1 MKRVFGLETE
11 YGITLSGAESVD
23 VVAESIELVRRYTE
37 HGALMK
43 WDYEL
48 EDPHLDARGFRAR
61 ELLQDTDESAYYEID
76 KNRPLSFEEIKSDL
90 VLSNGARF
98 YNDHAHPEYSTP
110 ECTTLRQIVS
120 QDKAGERILAEC
132 ARRRNQKL
140 PPGYEVRLYK
150 NNTDFVGH
158 SYGCHDN
165 YLMRRDI
172 AWDRIVAGVLPFL
185 VTRQIFAGAG
195 KMGVEAESA
204 SGEPDVFQIS
214 QRADFFSVLVSI
226 DTMNR
231 RPLVN
236 TRDEPH
242 ADASRY
248 RRFHVILGDSNM
260 SQWATAMKIGATSL
274 VLDLIERGK
283 APQLEIAQPI
293 NANKSISRDQTY
305 DWIIELKDGRKISA
319 IDVQRIYLK
328 AAAAIDDGTD
338 EDRQWILREWENVLN
353 DLERDVMLTRDRV
366 DWAAKKFLLNAL
378 QQEEKLSWRDPWLQ
392 SIDLEYHN
400 LDFERGLYYELARQ
414 GAVRRVVPEDE
425 IKTSIFNPPE
435 TTRAFFRGRSVA
447 RFNNEISS
455 IQWDEIVFE
464 NQSQLRRIVLP
475 EAAADARLSAL
486 NHAARNGKDFSE
498 FMSAVAQID
507 YWKTARVSTDHPR
520 TRKIAIGNSKSIKS
534 LPLDRARRFAR
545 DIVADAIDAFD
556 FVADASRDAGEQFIG
571 KPHPICSHAILTF
584 DDTEHDRVFVSPLIA
599 HHADGADRQQDG
611 ERLPDAV
618 IPIGRFHLAHDDRV
632 RFAQDRQSLRRDFTQ
647 DANGETGSR
656 ERLTVNNLFRQTELQ
671 TGLAHFIFEKLA
683 NRFDQLEVHFLG

>member
-11 YGITLSGAESVD
+11 YGITVNGAENVD

-48 EDPHLDARGFRAR
+48 EDPHLDARGFRAKQ
-61 ELLQDTDESAYYEID
+61 LLQDADESAYYEID

-110 ECTTLRQIVS
+110 ECTTLHQIVG

-140 PPGYEVRLYK
+140 ESGQEVRLYK

-172 AWDRIVAGVLPFL
+172 PWDRIVAGILPFL
-185 VTRQIFAGAG
+185 ITRQIFAGAG
-195 KMGVEAESA
+195 KIGIEAEGAA
-204 SGEPDVFQIS
+204 SQPGVYQIS

-242 ADASRY
+242 ADVNRY

-260 SQWATAMKIGATSL
+260 SEWATAMKIGTTSL
-274 VLDLIERGK
+274 VLDLIERGQ

-293 NANKSISRDQTY
+293 DANKSISRDQTY

-328 AAAAIDDGTD
+328 AAADIDNGGG

-353 DLERDVMLTRDRV
+353 DLERDVMVARDRV

-378 QQEEKLSWRDPWLQ
+378 EEEEKLAWSDPWLQ

-400 LDFERGLYYELARQ
+400 VDLERGLYYELARQ
-414 GAVRRVVPEDE
+414 GSMRRIVNEDE
-425 IKTSIFNPPE
+425 IKMSIFTPPE

-447 RFNNEISS
+447 RFNDEITS
-455 IQWDEIVFE
+455 IQWDEIVFA
-464 NQSQLRRIVLP
+464 NGSQSRRVALP
-475 EAAADARLSAL
+475 EASLDARLDAL
-486 NHAARNGKDFSE
+486 NLAARNGKDFVEFIRALSE
-498 FMSAVAQID
+498 ID
-507 YWKTARVSTDHPR
+507 
-520 TRKIAIGNSKSIKS
+520 
-534 LPLDRARRFAR
+534 
-545 DIVADAIDAFD
+545 
-556 FVADASRDAGEQFIG
+556 
-571 KPHPICSHAILTF
+571 
-584 DDTEHDRVFVSPLIA
+584 
-599 HHADGADRQQDG
+599 
-611 ERLPDAV
+611 
-618 IPIGRFHLAHDDRV
+618 
-632 RFAQDRQSLRRDFTQ
+632 
-647 DANGETGSR
+647 
-656 ERLTVNNLFRQTELQ
+656 
-671 TGLAHFIFEKLA
+671 
-683 NRFDQLEVHFLG
+683 

>member
-1 MKRVFGLETE
+1 MKHVFGLETE
-11 YGITLSGAESVD
+11 YGITLGGAESVD
-23 VVAESIELVRRYTE
+23 VVAESIELVRRYTD

-43 WDYEL
+43 WDYDL

-76 KNRPLSFEEIKSDL
+76 KRRPLSFEEIKSDL

-110 ECTTLRQIVS
+110 ECTTLQQIVA

-140 PPGYEVRLYK
+140 PSGFEVRLYK
-150 NNTDFVGH
+150 NNTDFAGH

-172 AWDRIVAGVLPFL
+172 AWDQIVAGILPFL

-195 KMGVEAESA
+195 KMGVDAESGQ
-204 SGEPDVFQIS
+204 SEPGVYQIS
-214 QRADFFSVLVSI
+214 QRADFFSVVVSI

-231 RPLVN
+231 RPLIN

-242 ADASRY
+242 VDASRY
-248 RRFHVILGDSNM
+248 RRFHVIMGDSNM
-260 SQWATAMKIGATSL
+260 SGWATAMKIGTTSL
-274 VLDLIERGK
+274 VLDLIERSK
-283 APQLEIAQPI
+283 TPQLEIAQPLD
-293 NANKSISRDQTY
+293 ANRSISRDQTY

-319 IDVQRIYLK
+319 IDVQRIYLR
-328 AAAAIDDGTD
+328 AAAKIDPPSPGYGAAGDN
-338 EDRQWILREWENVLN
+338 EDRQWILGEWENVLN
-353 DLERDVMLTRDRV
+353 DLERDVMVTRDRV

-378 QQEEKLSWRDPWLQ
+378 QEEEKLSWRDPWLQ

-464 NQSQLRRIVLP
+464 NQSQLHRIVLP

-486 NHAARNGKDFSE
+486 NHAARNGKDFAEFIRAISE
-498 FMSAVAQID
+498 ISDSQ
-507 YWKTARVSTDHPR
+507 
-520 TRKIAIGNSKSIKS
+520 
-534 LPLDRARRFAR
+534 
-545 DIVADAIDAFD
+545 
-556 FVADASRDAGEQFIG
+556 
-571 KPHPICSHAILTF
+571 
-584 DDTEHDRVFVSPLIA
+584 
-599 HHADGADRQQDG
+599 
-611 ERLPDAV
+611 
-618 IPIGRFHLAHDDRV
+618 
-632 RFAQDRQSLRRDFTQ
+632 
-647 DANGETGSR
+647 
-656 ERLTVNNLFRQTELQ
+656 
-671 TGLAHFIFEKLA
+671 
-683 NRFDQLEVHFLG
+683 